1 MIAMSI
7 SNVRWGPSNPSI
19 PLKNKALING
29 PGIEISFESSS
40 GDNQELVTCMIDNA
54 RQLTVLRGPRPH
66 ARNLRQTISFLKQA
80 SCPVIVIS
88 RHGGS
93 VPIACVLQ
101 MFVHFVSQLERKH
114 EERHGTFSLED
125 VFDGRGY
132 SANGLKVGGTVLASV
147 TRASVQ
153 IWEFSF

>member
-1 MIAMSI
+1 
-7 SNVRWGPSNPSI
+7 
-19 PLKNKALING
+19 
-29 PGIEISFESSS
+29 
-40 GDNQELVTCMIDNA
+40 
-54 RQLTVLRGPRPH
+54 
-66 ARNLRQTISFLKQA
+66 
-80 SCPVIVIS
+80 
-88 RHGGS
+88 
-93 VPIACVLQ
+93 

-132 SANGLKVGGTVLASV
+132 SANGLKDGGTVLASV